1 MAHIFAFIFIVLG
14 ALIALVIFF
23 AVELHKQAK
32 INEYNKEWLAA
43 LSSGFVTLKE
53 LYFLNKKDVVS
64 CEENNNHDNETTE
77 PVQDR

>member
-14 ALIALVIFF
+14 ALVALVIYF

-32 INEYNKEWLAA
+32 INKYNREWLAA
-43 LSSGFVTLKE
+43 LSSGFSTLQE
-53 LYFLNKKDVVS
+53 LYLLNKKDVVS
-64 CEENNNHDNETTE
+64 CKENNSHDEATE

>member
-14 ALIALVIFF
+14 ALSALVIYF

-32 INEYNKEWLAA
+32 INKYHKEWLAA
-43 LSSGFVTLKE
+43 LSSGFSNSQE

-64 CEENNNHDNETTE
+64 CEENNHDNETTE
-77 PVQDR
+77 PVQNR

>member
-1 MAHIFAFIFIVLG
+1 MAHIIAFIFIVLG
-14 ALIALVIFF
+14 ALSALVIYF

-32 INEYNKEWLAA
+32 INEYNQEWLAA
-43 LSSGFVTLKE
+43 LSNGFSTLKE

-64 CEENNNHDNETTE
+64 CEENNNHDEATE